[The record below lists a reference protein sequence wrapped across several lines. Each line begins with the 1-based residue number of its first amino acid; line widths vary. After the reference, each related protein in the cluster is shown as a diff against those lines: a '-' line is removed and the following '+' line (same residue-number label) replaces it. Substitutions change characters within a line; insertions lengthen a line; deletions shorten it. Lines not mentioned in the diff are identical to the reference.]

1 VTAHTPGPWVIDNR
15 SHYDWPAGGH
25 QAPLQL
31 GAVVAECPTA
41 FGGITIRDPST
52 IGKPCPT
59 VAELDALGLRHA
71 HLCKAAPCMLAA
83 LKALVKAN
91 EDWNADVQAVI
102 GRPPHW
108 TDGYLDEAR
117 AAIASAEGRG

>member
-1 VTAHTPGPWVIDNR
+1 MSGHTPGPWVIDNR

-41 FGGITIRDPST
+41 FGGHTIRAPHT

-59 VAELDALGLRHA
+59 IDAMDAEGLANA
-71 HLCKAAPCMLAA
+71 HLCKAAPEMLAA
-83 LKALVKAN
+83 LVRLVRAN
-91 EDWNADVQAVI
+91 EEWNSDVQQVI
-102 GRPPHW
+102 GRMPRW
-108 TDGYLDEAR
+108 TDGYLDAAR
-117 AAIASAEGRG
+117 AAIVSAEGR